1 MELWGNLKTENF
13 PVGES
18 DLEGDKRIKKEVTSA
33 KWLCFADQSQ
43 GTERLSR
50 LLSLQELMIQHMHYS
65 VHLAFILLPYLAA
78 APFVLAI
85 YFYQV
90 GARRAEEAQMS
101 SSSRLVTPVKEDGG
115 ENVFNVQLEII
126 CGFHIL

>member
-1 MELWGNLKTENF
+1 
-13 PVGES
+13 
-18 DLEGDKRIKKEVTSA
+18 
-33 KWLCFADQSQ
+33 
-43 GTERLSR
+43 
-50 LLSLQELMIQHMHYS
+50 
-65 VHLAFILLPYLAA
+65 LAFILLPYLAA